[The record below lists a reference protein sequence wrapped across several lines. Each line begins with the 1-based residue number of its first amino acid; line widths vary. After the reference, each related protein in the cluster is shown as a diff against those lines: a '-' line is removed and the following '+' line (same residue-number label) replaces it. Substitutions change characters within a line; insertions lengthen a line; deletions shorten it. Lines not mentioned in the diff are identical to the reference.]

1 MTHRFSN
8 PTLDST
14 RGRRRKRVQDDGE
27 GNGDSDDMFPYN
39 DRVAGAILKRPE
51 NLRAETRRSCT
62 PPNDGGPL
70 RFPSLSDLGNVWPAR
85 EGEAESPSKGFRYD
99 ASVEACEDDKDAE
112 DAPGMENDKIC
123 DVKMFE
129 RTFERMDNI
138 RDEIPNEKLG

>member
-1 MTHRFSN
+1 MTRRFSN
-8 PTLDST
+8 PALDTT

-51 NLRAETRRSCT
+51 NLRAEARRSCT

-85 EGEAESPSKGFRYD
+85 EGEAESPSKGFRYG
-99 ASVEACEDDKDAE
+99 ASVEVCEDGKDTEGA
-112 DAPGMENDKIC
+112 AGTENDKTC
-123 DVKMFE
+123 DEKLFE
-129 RTFERMDNI
+129 RTFETMDN
-138 RDEIPNEKLG
+138 LGTKYPMRN